1 MDWPFTPGHL
11 LLPRPRNASRGSVA
25 RRRGDK
31 DALRALCQSLLEP
44 SSCQST
50 TRCVQELTTGLILR
64 DANPSKKWDFKTG
77 LGSPCSTVVGT
88 DAPHTSVSSF
98 TPRLHRESCL
108 QNPQACVL
116 CFLRLCCAYVS
127 RWQLR
132 HLCIGSHGS
141 LPAVES
147 FESQI

>member
-11 LLPRPRNASRGSVA
+11 LLPQPCHISHRSVA
-25 RRRGDK
+25 RHQGDNV
-31 DALRALCQSLLEP
+31 ALRALCQCLLEP
-44 SSCQST
+44 SSCRST
-50 TRCVQELTTGLILR
+50 TCCVQELTTRLILR
-64 DANPSKKWDFKTG
+64 DANPIRKWDFKTG

-88 DAPHTSVSSF
+88 DALHTSVSSF
-98 TPRLHRESCL
+98 TPRLHGESCL

-132 HLCIGSHGS
+132 HLCICSHGS